1 MATAGPGSAA
11 TDPEERPGGAEGAS
25 QFLGTPILEPQIL
38 TPAWLSPPLKRKVT
52 PTFPQSEMRPPRGK
66 AGAAGSKVRGQ
77 R

>member
-1 MATAGPGSAA
+1 MATAGPGADA
-11 TDPEERPGGAEGAS
+11 TDSEERPGGAEGAS

-38 TPAWLSPPLKRKVT
+38 TPAWRSPPLKRKVT